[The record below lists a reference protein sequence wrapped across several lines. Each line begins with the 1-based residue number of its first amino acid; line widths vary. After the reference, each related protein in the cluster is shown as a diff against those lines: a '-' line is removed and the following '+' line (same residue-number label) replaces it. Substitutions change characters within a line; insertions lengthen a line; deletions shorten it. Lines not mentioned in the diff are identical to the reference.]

1 VAAVVVRGRCA
12 MVILGGRG
20 GGSGL
25 SAHRRGVFS
34 SRRHSTFFLVLVHVV
49 ADYGPA
55 GDLAFAEVAQRLV
68 AALPGATIVAIP
80 VGPFDTLAAGFVIA
94 QLALTDG
101 PAERVVFHNVAPR
114 RDEASARRAN
124 EGERFTAAEAPNGT
138 LVVGPNSGHSLAF
151 LHDQAPLF
159 YLDVPAAGSQFRS
172 RDFLPAAVG
181 RLVAGDRGS
190 ICEPVPPELV
200 PGVPRAVVAYADG
213 YGNLKT
219 TLDERPAP
227 NGERV
232 LVRLGE
238 ASATAIVSDGSFSV
252 AEGELALAAGSSG
265 WPLRDGTERRFL
277 ELFLRGGSASARL
290 GHPASGTPVVVS
302 PTTAS
307 A

>member
-1 VAAVVVRGRCA
+1 MG
-12 MVILGGRG
+12 
-20 GGSGL
+20 
-25 SAHRRGVFS
+25 
-34 SRRHSTFFLVLVHVV
+34 TFLLMLVHVV

-55 GDLAFAEVAQRLV
+55 GDLAFAEVTQRLV
-68 AALPGATIVAIP
+68 AALPGAMIVATP

-138 LVVGPNSGHSLAF
+138 LVIGPNAGHSLAF
-151 LHDQAPLF
+151 LRDEAPIF
-159 YLDVPAAGSQFRS
+159 YLDVPTAGSQFRS

-181 RLVAGDRGS
+181 RLVAGDRGG

-200 PGVPRAVVAYADG
+200 PRVPPAVVAYTDG

-219 TLDERPAP
+219 TLNERPAA

-232 LVRLGE
+232 LVRLGA

-252 AEGELALAAGSSG
+252 AEGELALAPGSLG
-265 WPLRDGTERRFL
+265 WPLRDGGERRFL
-277 ELFLRGGSASARL
+277 ELFLRGGSAAARL

-302 PTTAS
+302 RPAVS
-307 A
+307 E

>member
-1 VAAVVVRGRCA
+1 
-12 MVILGGRG
+12 M
-20 GGSGL
+20 
-25 SAHRRGVFS
+25 
-34 SRRHSTFFLVLVHVV
+34 LVHVV

-55 GDLAFAEVAQRLV
+55 GDLAFAEVAQRLL
-68 AALPGATIVAIP
+68 AALPGASIVATP
-80 VGPFDTLAAGFVIA
+80 VGPFDTLAAGFVVA
-94 QLALTDG
+94 QLALTEG

-114 RDEASARRAN
+114 RDETNARHAN
-124 EGERFTAAEAPNGT
+124 EGERFTAAQAPNGT

-181 RLVAGDRGS
+181 RLVAGDRSSVG
-190 ICEPVPPELV
+190 ERVPAELV
-200 PGVPRAVVAYADG
+200 PSVPRAVVAYTDG

-219 TLDERPAP
+219 TLDEPVAA

-232 LVRLGE
+232 LVRVGE

-252 AEGELALAAGSSG
+252 AEGELALAPGSSG
-265 WPLRDGTERRFL
+265 WPLRDGGRRRFL

-290 GHPASGTPVVVS
+290 GHPASGAPIVVS
-302 PTTAS
+302 PMSAS
-307 A
+307 Q